1 VTRKVVSL
9 PPRSI
14 ALRQGLRNRTAKA
27 GLFRREPVPSCET
40 FAPETARWWPRSMQS
55 GISIN
60 LPGKPAND
68 MFRALGRYA
77 ARPLAVVEESMRTTI
92 LLTLFSALAV
102 PAMAMDHHGTVQA
115 DGLTWSAPA
124 AYAPG
129 AQLAVVKG
137 DPTKEGQYV
146 VRLKVPAGYKI
157 AAHTHPNDENVTVL
171 SGSFNIGTGDKLD
184 ETKGVLVKAGGY
196 SYVAKGMTHY
206 AWFTEDTILQL
217 HGTGPQGVTYVNPAD
232 DPRKK

>member
-1 VTRKVVSL
+1 V
-9 PPRSI
+9 
-14 ALRQGLRNRTAKA
+14 
-27 GLFRREPVPSCET
+27 
-40 FAPETARWWPRSMQS
+40 
-55 GISIN
+55 
-60 LPGKPAND
+60 
-68 MFRALGRYA
+68 
-77 ARPLAVVEESMRTTI
+77 RTTI
-92 LLTLFSALAV
+92 RTTTLLAFLSTLAV
-102 PAMAMDHHGTVQA
+102 PAVAMDHHGTVQA
-115 DGLTWSAPA
+115 DGLTWVAPA
-124 AYAPG
+124 AYAAG

-184 ETKGVLVKAGGY
+184 EAKGIQVKAGGY

-206 AWFTEDTILQL
+206 AWFTEETVLQL
-217 HGTGPQGVTYVNPAD
+217 HGIGPQGITYVNPAD